1 MGDVRT
7 PAHEALLRALVEQA
21 VLAPSS
27 HNTQPWRFRLDGDR
41 LELHADRTRALPVND
56 PHDRELTISC
66 GAALLGVRIA
76 ADHAGAALH
85 VVVLP
90 EGDGSDLLA
99 VATVTGGGGGAEDDR
114 LFSAIARRRTHRRD
128 FAEREVPPD
137 VQAELVRAAAAEGAG
152 LQVLGSEARAGLVAL
167 VAEGDRRQFSDPRW
181 RRELA
186 SWMHPRDRGEGLV
199 VGPLAGPATRFVLRH
214 VDVGRRTSRQDAEL
228 AERSPLL
235 AVLTTPGDTVA
246 DWLVAGQALQRVLL
260 TATAA
265 GLQASYLNQPLQAD
279 GLRPRVAELL
289 DGGRAPQLVLRL
301 GHPREELPP
310 APRRPLAAVVEL
322 ARG

>member
-7 PAHEALLRALVEQA
+7 SAHEALLRALVEQA

-66 GAALLGVRIA
+66 GAALLGVRSA

-137 VQAELVRAAAAEGAG
+137 VQAELVRAAAAEGAA
-152 LQVLGSEARAGLVAL
+152 LQVLDSETRARLVPL

-260 TATAA
+260 TATVA
-265 GLQASYLNQPLQAD
+265 GLQASYLNQPLQVD

-289 DGGRAPQLVLRL
+289 DGERAPQIVLRL

-310 APRRPLAAVVEL
+310 AHRRPVAAVVEL